1 MVYVFPSQG
10 FWKVHGFEMAL
21 IIKSVIE
28 WPICH
33 VDLDFEKG
41 YLIKSYLQTTNF
53 EERFSSFKNMNM
65 IDLE

>member
-1 MVYVFPSQG
+1 
-10 FWKVHGFEMAL
+10 MAL